1 MGGHAASIMHRPGR
15 RKDAPRPST
24 RCSTSATSPDGP
36 GQNPA
41 PDPRPP
47 ARSRSRSLRPQMAAV
62 KQTRATERRW
72 SRSAGGGC
80 GKNPERRADTDRVSY
95 SAPSL
100 PVPPSLARMLHA
112 FRTPWLSHHP
122 AGGVPRPEL
131 QQLWDL
137 GCDSRERGP
146 RGGGV
151 GPTRPPAGSVP
162 AIGAV
167 PQGLASHTSCPC
179 SCSLPLSSY
188 FGRSPDRFALP
199 QSHTLGTEGEEKHS
213 YFCTR
218 AKDGPGMNLPLG
230 AEEIIR
236 NRICW
241 KGFAV
246 CIVFFIPYH

>member
-1 MGGHAASIMHRPGR
+1 M
-15 RKDAPRPST
+15 
-24 RCSTSATSPDGP
+24 
-36 GQNPA
+36 
-41 PDPRPP
+41 
-47 ARSRSRSLRPQMAAV
+47 
-62 KQTRATERRW
+62 
-72 SRSAGGGC
+72 
-80 GKNPERRADTDRVSY
+80 
-95 SAPSL
+95 
-100 PVPPSLARMLHA
+100 
-112 FRTPWLSHHP
+112 
-122 AGGVPRPEL
+122 
-131 QQLWDL
+131 
-137 GCDSRERGP
+137 
-146 RGGGV
+146 

-199 QSHTLGTEGEEKHS
+199 QSHTLGTEEEEKHS

-241 KGFAV
+241 KGFPA